1 MGTISP
7 FYNYHSIGVLLI
19 FTLIAFVS
27 KGSFAQ
33 NKIPATSK
41 TEYGLH
47 TVTVDTPEGE
57 IDIYLPDDMSAGD
70 TISGIVVAEP
80 YGKTSQE
87 RQRNTDELNG
97 YVVELEVEDKEIGG
111 TKISE
116 KKLKKVSIPKKFRKD
131 STKITVSDSDGNE
144 VITTEIE
151 IEDSPHPLQYTELPL
166 PKDFKLPLIGKSG
179 EPVQVLG
186 PFDGAFDTSSV
197 KIGGKEA
204 QILAESPRKVIVKT
218 PGGITRF
225 TDIEVLERGVRS
237 SGEFHIAD
245 LAVPTKGNA
254 VDGIWRKKSGK
265 TSWRINHQGQ
275 SVTADSFFVPEQD
288 QIRGYRPNV
297 HILRGSIQGNLLFGK
312 TLQFFLMPL
321 EECMARCPSKCE
333 QWNDIELILSEDG
346 NTLSGQIQEKAINT
360 ETCAI
365 IEFGW
370 ILWTMIRQ

>member
-7 FYNYHSIGVLLI
+7 FYNYLVLFI

-33 NKIPATSK
+33 NKIPVTSK
-41 TEYGLH
+41 TEYGLY
-47 TVTVDTPEGE
+47 TVTVDTSEGE

-131 STKITVSDSDGNE
+131 STKITVYDSDGNE

-151 IEDSPHPLQYTELPL
+151 IEDSPHPLQYTEPPL
-166 PKDFKLPLIGKSG
+166 PKDFKLPRIGKSG

-197 KIGGKEA
+197 KIGRKEA

-218 PGGITRF
+218 PSDITGS
-225 TDIEVLERGVRS
+225 TKIELLERGVSS
-237 SGEFHIAD
+237 SGEFYIAD
-245 LAVPTKGNA
+245 LTIHTTGNT

-265 TSWRINHQGQ
+265 TSWIITHQGQ
-275 SVTADSFFVPEQD
+275 SVTADSVFVPEQD

-297 HILRGSIQGNLLFGK
+297 HILSGSFQGNLLVGK
-312 TLQFFLMPL
+312 TQQFFLMPL
-321 EECMARCPSKCE
+321 EECMAMCPSKCE

-360 ETCAI
+360 ETCAV
-365 IEFGW
+365 IEFGF
-370 ILWTMIRQ
+370 IPWTMIRQ